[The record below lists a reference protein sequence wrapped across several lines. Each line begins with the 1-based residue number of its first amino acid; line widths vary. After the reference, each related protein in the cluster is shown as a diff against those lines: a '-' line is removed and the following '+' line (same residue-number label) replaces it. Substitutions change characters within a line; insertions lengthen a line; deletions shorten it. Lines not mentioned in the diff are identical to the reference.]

1 MTRFRY
7 LPAERPACRQAGGFF
22 CVLSELLITWQSAG
36 GSHSDLWIDL
46 DVLRGNR
53 AIGIGLP
60 KKFPLWYR
68 QKCRQVKRIP
78 I

>member
-7 LPAERPACRQAGGFF
+7 LPAERPACRQAGGVL

-60 KKFPLWYR
+60 KNSHFGTDRNVGK
-68 QKCRQVKRIP
+68 
-78 I
+78 